1 MKIKFQI
8 DKKYDKHMITSML
21 SGNDWEYR
29 ANKMGLE
36 MNLAERIH
44 KAHGKLTQT
53 TKDEINSL
61 VDETYNKFLP
71 YMEISL
77 DLYSESWNQIIED
90 FSNTI
95 SHKYYDWYFDYYIC
109 NITHFHSGI
118 SNWGGNIVAR
128 WWKENHF
135 TQRRITAHEV
145 LLAHYFSIHRN
156 RYSNVGLSDK
166 QIWALAEI
174 FAFAVTGLDPD
185 IKKFW
190 PWDNTGYYIN
200 HNYPELVEVQN
211 KMKEPFL
218 KMKNFNDYIKEG
230 ISQIKKSKIQ

>member
-8 DKKYDKHMITSML
+8 DKKYDKGMIISML
-21 SGNDWEYR
+21 SGSDWEYR
-29 ANKMGLE
+29 ANKMGLD

-44 KAHGKLTQT
+44 KANGKLPQT
-53 TKDEINSL
+53 TRVEINKL
-61 VDETYNKFLP
+61 VDEAYDKFLP

-77 DLYSESWNQIIED
+77 SLYSESWNQIIKE
-90 FSNTI
+90 FSNII
-95 SHKYYDWYFDYYIC
+95 SNKYYGWYFDNYIC

-135 TQRRITAHEV
+135 TQRRITAHEI

-156 RYSNVGLSDK
+156 KYSNEGLNDK

-200 HNYPELVEVQN
+200 HNYLELVKIQN
-211 KMKEPFL
+211 KMKSPFL
-218 KMKNFNDYIKEG
+218 EMNNLNDYIEEG
-230 ISQIKKSKIQ
+230 IRQVKISGIK